1 MQITQIEGQI
11 EAIKQK
17 IRDLRAQG
25 DKDKE
30 KDKDVAQAQ
39 FKKTQ
44 GCAIPQTEV
53 NVTITMIVSE
63 LRVMT
68 PLLKCLNSFAKVSDL
83 KFSNEDKSQAFVKF
97 ILAQDCNKATIE
109 QLLSNY
115 GRHGAL

>member
-1 MQITQIEGQI
+1 VQITQIEGQI

-68 PLLKCLNSFAKVSDL
+68 PLLKCLNVSDY
-83 KFSNEDKSQAFVKF
+83 
-97 ILAQDCNKATIE
+97 II
-109 QLLSNY
+109 
-115 GRHGAL
+115 GA